1 VRVAA
6 FQRFAVFDDPAKVG
20 ENVLRDLTWADQ
32 QGIDLAVFPESYFQ
46 GHSYDQSLIE
56 RRALS
61 LDSPVVCELLNNLAG
76 IRATAIL
83 GLFERR
89 GELIFNSAMVILSGR
104 FAGIYAKAFPIED
117 GCSPGTQYPIWNEG
131 NWRFGIN
138 ICNDMNYPEAAQQLT
153 KQGAN
158 LICAPINN
166 MLRPKKAEMFRARSV
181 ENLQA
186 SARRTGCWVVTA
198 DIAGPGNDA
207 WFSYG
212 CTVIVRPDGTIAKRA
227 RELVEDMVVFDMPVP
242 SMGLLG

>member
-1 VRVAA
+1 MRVAA

-89 GELIFNSAMVILSGR
+89 GELIFNSAMVIQSGR